1 MPNSFWDLPND
12 ILLSIFDQL
21 ETQDKAALIAI
32 SSKYLG
38 LLERPLYRYNVR
50 HEDAS
55 AMMWAARRGRLD
67 TLQKVYAAGAE
78 LNDRT
83 SSYDLDRNLAKLS
96 PSLNRGD
103 VEFTALH
110 LAARAGHDRVV
121 HWLLD
126 NGARI
131 NAPALGLCRCD
142 LLLEDLEVDATG
154 HSHSEDVCFSK
165 TPVTALHL
173 SICFG
178 RDSTAEIL
186 LRRGASAFP
195 PLHTDEDVPA
205 LTAFHIA
212 AFKGR
217 LETLQYLV
225 KTRPILTYAGDG
237 LGRNALQYASLNTGD
252 QRVVQF
258 LVDLQLDPPDEED
271 ECLPALECAVWNHNF
286 EAANALIDAGETI
299 DTRGTR
305 FTALHMACIGRTHSH
320 LSKDMNGDIWE
331 QSRQELLQRLVQLP
345 GVDLEMERSEDYYP
359 EPYEGRTPL
368 SLALTQPIRNVE
380 ILLEAGARPES
391 DTLQYLLEPIGHDDE
406 LDQKVVMLLKHGL
419 PLEGIYD
426 DNEEFV
432 TVFHKIV
439 DDHLSAL
446 YPMLL
451 DLVLDNLGPANASE
465 AFLRHMSDRLF
476 MRAAR
481 YPCHFDYGA
490 LARCAK
496 LSRRGYGPVSLPSSE
511 LSQLLRLII
520 RNDNV
525 RAFNQLLEIAPHILE
540 NDKLLRNVLSASPE
554 SDGVSAPGQIPL
566 RLLGLRNWDLS
577 PKRPHLVMAVKRG
590 FTEVVKEMLTRGAD
604 PRVADLNGDVP
615 IDTTISCPPH
625 ARMAV
630 MECLVQG
637 GADIFWR
644 VRGIDGH
651 DKVSFANCMVISYR
665 DVYLNNIGLRTPITV
680 LDRALTQYWDL
691 TNVAKYL
698 DLRSVPTA
706 YLFRFI
712 WTCVALCIVWPDR
725 SQPILKLYAYWATLD
740 QESRGVSE
748 MQFLHVLCG
757 LWEWISKDNMLNVLH
772 KTAVEIIWIVRY
784 GLKRPMVKL
793 APSFDQL
800 WTQIAD
806 WMMAKKRSGGRNH
819 RLAHLMKDY
828 FVIETV
834 EGPSGPRKVVVSLS
848 SSQVDRNKMADSQK
862 RTRATRDVP
871 GPGALRD
878 LRPRGEKAKLETN
891 TPLPQGKSRV
901 ECIFVDETLWRHENK
916 HAIVP
921 FLSRFETQAKLQRE
935 KHGKYSQRGIPA

>member
-1 MPNSFWDLPND
+1 MGFTSPLTPKHAPFGKHLT
-12 ILLSIFDQL
+12 
-21 ETQDKAALIAI
+21 ETK
-32 SSKYLG
+32 
-38 LLERPLYRYNVR
+38 
-50 HEDAS
+50 
-55 AMMWAARRGRLD
+55 
-67 TLQKVYAAGAE
+67 
-78 LNDRT
+78 
-83 SSYDLDRNLAKLS
+83 
-96 PSLNRGD
+96 
-103 VEFTALH
+103 
-110 LAARAGHDRVV
+110 
-121 HWLLD
+121 
-126 NGARI
+126 
-131 NAPALGLCRCD
+131 
-142 LLLEDLEVDATG
+142 
-154 HSHSEDVCFSK
+154 
-165 TPVTALHL
+165 
-173 SICFG
+173 
-178 RDSTAEIL
+178 
-186 LRRGASAFP
+186 
-195 PLHTDEDVPA
+195 
-205 LTAFHIA
+205 
-212 AFKGR
+212 
-217 LETLQYLV
+217 
-225 KTRPILTYAGDG
+225 KTR
-237 LGRNALQYASLNTGD
+237 
-252 QRVVQF
+252 
-258 LVDLQLDPPDEED
+258 
-271 ECLPALECAVWNHNF
+271 
-286 EAANALIDAGETI
+286 
-299 DTRGTR
+299 
-305 FTALHMACIGRTHSH
+305 
-320 LSKDMNGDIWE
+320 
-331 QSRQELLQRLVQLP
+331 
-345 GVDLEMERSEDYYP
+345 
-359 EPYEGRTPL
+359 
-368 SLALTQPIRNVE
+368 
-380 ILLEAGARPES
+380 
-391 DTLQYLLEPIGHDDE
+391 
-406 LDQKVVMLLKHGL
+406 
-419 PLEGIYD
+419 
-426 DNEEFV
+426 
-432 TVFHKIV
+432 
-439 DDHLSAL
+439 
-446 YPMLL
+446 
-451 DLVLDNLGPANASE
+451 
-465 AFLRHMSDRLF
+465 
-476 MRAAR
+476 
-481 YPCHFDYGA
+481 
-490 LARCAK
+490 
-496 LSRRGYGPVSLPSSE
+496 
-511 LSQLLRLII
+511 
-520 RNDNV
+520 
-525 RAFNQLLEIAPHILE
+525 
-540 NDKLLRNVLSASPE
+540 
-554 SDGVSAPGQIPL
+554 
-566 RLLGLRNWDLS
+566 
-577 PKRPHLVMAVKRG
+577 
-590 FTEVVKEMLTRGAD
+590 LTRGAD

-637 GADIFWR
+637 GADIFWH